1 MSLFSELRRR
11 NLFRVALLY
20 VAAGWLLLELTSML
34 VDYAGLPVW
43 VFRFVFAL
51 LIIAFP
57 LAMGISWLYE
67 ITPEGLRRESL
78 VDPAESITKQ
88 TGARLLRLALL
99 SMLLVFLLN
108 LARFA
113 LD

>member
-11 NLFRVALLY
+11 NLFHVVLLY
-20 VAAGWLLLELTSML
+20 LAAGWLLLELSSLL
-34 VDYAGLPVW
+34 VDFAGMPVW
-43 VFRFVFAL
+43 VLRFLFAL

-57 LAMGISWLYE
+57 LAIGISWFYE
-67 ITPEGLRRESL
+67 ITPKGLRRESL

-88 TGARLLRLALL
+88 TGRRLLRLALF
-99 SMLLVFLLN
+99 SVLLVFLVNIL
-108 LARFA
+108 RFA